1 MFLLHINDLLSV
13 VNSAIRLFADD
24 CLIYRPIR
32 SREDQDILQGDL
44 DSVERWSDIFGMK
57 FNPSKCNIMSIARS
71 RSPFTYYVAH
81 YVWPYHE
88 TVRMSVCPSVC
99 LSVCLSR
106 VISRKRSQ
114 IEP

>member
-1 MFLLHINDLLSV
+1 MQRLQKRQTCSAPLSLLLMSGSLYAVLSGDRFTK
-13 VNSAIRLFADD
+13 NSSCYL
-24 CLIYRPIR
+24 
-32 SREDQDILQGDL
+32 
-44 DSVERWSDIFGMK
+44 
-57 FNPSKCNIMSIARS
+57 N
-71 RSPFTYYVAH
+71 FTISTGTAKPVIWFICKQSLPNGRIDYGLAYYVAH